1 MVQNH
6 PNSKLPDRLIGRLVQ
21 AELLGNI
28 SMMTLHRRGQEPDFP
43 KPIRIGGGTFRWLS
57 EVMAYIR
64 LKAEQTTE
72 ADVPSMHQRRRLL
85 TDGGD

>member
-1 MVQNH
+1 MVRNYQNTE
-6 PNSKLPDRLIGRLVQ
+6 LPDRLIGRLVQ

-72 ADVPSMHQRRRLL
+72 ADVPTTSQRRSPLAER
-85 TDGGD
+85 GY